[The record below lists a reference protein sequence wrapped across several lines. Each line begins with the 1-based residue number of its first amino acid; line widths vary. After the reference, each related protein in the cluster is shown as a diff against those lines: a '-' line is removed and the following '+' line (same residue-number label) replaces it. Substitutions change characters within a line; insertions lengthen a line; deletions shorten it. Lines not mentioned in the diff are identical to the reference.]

1 MTHTLNEF
9 DILDLVDEAVAY
21 GVKAWGGKRHVM
33 ALQIARFWIDGYIK
47 GNSNLTEAD
56 KQSLI
61 ATIDKYYFI

>member
-1 MTHTLNEF
+1 MLSKF

-21 GVKAWGGKRHVM
+21 GVKSWGGKQEAM

-47 GNSNLTEAD
+47 GNSSLTEAD
-56 KQSLI
+56 KKSLI

>member
-1 MTHTLNEF
+1 MTNTLNEF

-21 GVKAWGGKRHVM
+21 GVNACGGKQEVM

-56 KQSLI
+56 KKSLI
-61 ATIDKYYFI
+61 ATMDNYYFI

>member
-9 DILDLVDEAVAY
+9 DILDLVDEAVDY
-21 GVKAWGGKRHVM
+21 GVNAWGGKKHVM

-56 KQSLI
+56 KKSLV
-61 ATIDKYYFI
+61 ATVDNYFFI

>member
-1 MTHTLNEF
+1 MLSEF

-21 GVKAWGGKRHVM
+21 GVNACGEKQEIM

-56 KQSLI
+56 KKSLI
-61 ATIDKYYFI
+61 ATVDNYYFI